1 VAETHLAELAGF
13 GLATVLPGRTS
24 TPQAIGAALGLA
36 LEAGPHISTG
46 GDLALIGIGP
56 HQWLAFAA
64 QAGDDWAEALDA
76 RLGDAADVIDQSGGY
91 RLFALSGEGA
101 RAKLQQGL
109 SIDLDPPVLVPNAAL
124 VSQIAHIGVVV
135 WPREAGW
142 IIAVP
147 RSFAHD
153 LHDWLASA

>member
-1 VAETHLAELAGF
+1 MAETHLAEHTGF
-13 GLATVLPGRTS
+13 GLAAVLPHRAS
-24 TPQAIGAALGLA
+24 APQAIGAALGLA
-36 LEAGPHISTG
+36 LVAGPHVSAG
-46 GDLALIGIGP
+46 DDLALIGIGP
-56 HQWLAFAA
+56 RQWLAYAA
-64 QAGDDWAEALDA
+64 QAADDWAEALAA
-76 RLGDAADVIDQSGGY
+76 RLGEAAAVVDQSGGF
-91 RLFALSGEGA
+91 RLFALSGAGA

-109 SIDLDPPVLVPNAAL
+109 SIDLDPAVLPANAAL

-142 IIAVP
+142 IVAVP